1 MIQYTSS
8 RQRWVV
14 ERTFS
19 WLDNYRR
26 LARNYERVCENATNM
41 TITAEIYACCEL
53 SNIVSKYSM
62 M

>member
-26 LARNYERVCENATNM
+26 LARNYERTCENATNM
-41 TITAEIYACCEL
+41 TITTAIYRL
-53 SNIVSKYSM
+53 LRVI
-62 M
+62 